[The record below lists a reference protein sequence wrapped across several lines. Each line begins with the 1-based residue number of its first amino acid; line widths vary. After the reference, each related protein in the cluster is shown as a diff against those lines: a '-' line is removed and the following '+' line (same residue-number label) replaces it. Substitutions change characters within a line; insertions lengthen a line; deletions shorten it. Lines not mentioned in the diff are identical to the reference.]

1 MWADEVLSTD
11 YSIKLIEDEATSLS
25 SFLSIPG
32 SVTSVDSVLTYTGD
46 YFAYLKKYQIIQNQ
60 ETSQT
65 VQILEINE
73 DDTIEIDVPIN
84 DSDWEDVE
92 IAVATQQKKIDL
104 AKTRLAD
111 KLRISLRRNKYK
123 EINEDEDVLDSININ
138 SSLKLASDYLVLKMI
153 YSDLQENSNDYKN
166 KYNQYSNLLDEAY
179 RDALELI
186 ELDIDDRIVR
196 PEFVLS
202 GVVTKW

>member
-138 SSLKLASDYLVLKMI
+138 SSLRLASDYLVLKMI

-166 KYNQYSNLLDEAY
+166 KYNQYFNLLDEAY